1 MAKWRAFLEMPVG
14 GYLDK
19 LEKEYNIIKR
29 VRPFGAKEGSRNNKY
44 LIEGNFLNLWF
55 RFIYKYRSAIEIG
68 NLDYVRNI
76 MERDYDTFSGII
88 LKKYFRAKMIDSMEY
103 SDIQGYWNNKGE
115 DEIDI
120 VAVNEF
126 EKRIV
131 FCEIKRNPK
140 QISLPILEEKSK
152 NIVKKFSKFTVE
164 YKGLSLEDM

>member
-76 MERDYDTFSGII
+76 LY
-88 LKKYFRAKMIDSMEY
+88 
-103 SDIQGYWNNKGE
+103 
-115 DEIDI
+115 
-120 VAVNEF
+120 
-126 EKRIV
+126 
-131 FCEIKRNPK
+131 
-140 QISLPILEEKSK
+140 
-152 NIVKKFSKFTVE
+152 
-164 YKGLSLEDM
+164 

>member
-44 LIEGNFLNLWF
+44 LIEDNFLNLWF

-76 MERDYDTFSGII
+76 MERDYDT
-88 LKKYFRAKMIDSMEY
+88 
-103 SDIQGYWNNKGE
+103 
-115 DEIDI
+115 
-120 VAVNEF
+120 
-126 EKRIV
+126 
-131 FCEIKRNPK
+131 
-140 QISLPILEEKSK
+140 
-152 NIVKKFSKFTVE
+152 
-164 YKGLSLEDM
+164 